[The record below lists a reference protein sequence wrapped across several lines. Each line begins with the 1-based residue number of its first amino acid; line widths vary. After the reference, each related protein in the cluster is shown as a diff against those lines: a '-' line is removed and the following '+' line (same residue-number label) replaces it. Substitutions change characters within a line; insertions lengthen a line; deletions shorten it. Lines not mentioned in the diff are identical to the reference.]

1 MHFTLHNSL
10 SGHKEPFQPLQ
21 PGKIGLYVCG
31 MTVYDYC
38 HLGHARVMVAFDVIV
53 RYLRSIGYQVSY
65 IRNITDLDDKIFARA
80 AENGEPF
87 TALTDRFI
95 TAMHEDEAAL
105 GVLPV
110 DSEPRATHH
119 IDQIIALINRLI
131 ERGYGYLASNGDVY
145 YRVRRFAD
153 YGRLSKRNLEELQV
167 GARIEV
173 GEAKEDPLD
182 FALWKAAKP
191 GEASWDS
198 PWGAGRPGWHIECS
212 AMSICALGE
221 TFDMHGGGPDL
232 KFPHHENEIAQSEG
246 ATGKPF
252 ARYWLHVGPVRVND
266 EKMSKS
272 LGNFFTIRQLLQQHQ
287 PEVIRYLLL
296 ASHYR
301 SPINYSEESLRG
313 ARQALERFYTAL
325 RGQSVAAVLT
335 MADNDYA
342 ERFHA
347 AMRDDFNTPEA
358 LAVLHELTR
367 ALNRAQDDSMAAG
380 LAAQLR
386 QLGGLLGLLQQPP
399 EQFLQGS
406 PRDGLDDSEI
416 SALVEARNQ
425 ARRERNWPLA
435 DQLRAQ
441 LEQAGILLDDGRD
454 GTQWRRA

>member
-272 LGNFFTIRQLLQQHQ
+272 LGNFFTVHDLLQKGV
-287 PEVIRYLLL
+287 PGEVIRFVLL
-296 ASHYR
+296 STHYR
-301 SPINYSEESLRG
+301 APIDWTEAKVEEATRTLRKWRTLTAAAEPSPDVASAVVE
-313 ARQALERFYTAL
+313 ALGEDL
-325 RGQSVAAVLT
+325 
-335 MADNDYA
+335 
-342 ERFHA
+342 
-347 AMRDDFNTPEA
+347 NTPAAIAELHR
-358 LAVLHELTR
+358 LAGAGDAGGLK
-367 ALNRAQDDSMAAG
+367 ASAA
-380 LAAQLR
+380 
-386 QLGGLLGLLQQPP
+386 LLGLLTDALGGWAEAPDA
-399 EQFLQGS
+399 GS
-406 PRDGLDDSEI
+406 AVSALIETLISERSAARKAKDFARADALRDGFAAAGVVVKDTAQGATWELAPEFDAAKLE
-416 SALVEARNQ
+416 ALR
-425 ARRERNWPLA
+425 
-435 DQLRAQ
+435 
-441 LEQAGILLDDGRD
+441 
-454 GTQWRRA
+454 

>member
-1 MHFTLHNSL
+1 
-10 SGHKEPFQPLQ
+10 
-21 PGKIGLYVCG
+21 
-31 MTVYDYC
+31 
-38 HLGHARVMVAFDVIV
+38 
-53 RYLRSIGYQVSY
+53 
-65 IRNITDLDDKIFARA
+65 
-80 AENGEPF
+80 
-87 TALTDRFI
+87 
-95 TAMHEDEAAL
+95 
-105 GVLPV
+105 
-110 DSEPRATHH
+110 
-119 IDQIIALINRLI
+119 
-131 ERGYGYLASNGDVY
+131 
-145 YRVRRFAD
+145 
-153 YGRLSKRNLEELQV
+153 
-167 GARIEV
+167 
-173 GEAKEDPLD
+173 
-182 FALWKAAKP
+182 
-191 GEASWDS
+191 
-198 PWGAGRPGWHIECS
+198 
-212 AMSICALGE
+212 MSICALGE